1 MKIYKYPQGSD
12 EWFEVRLGKLTA
24 STAQAIATNGKG
36 LETLCFEKVAE
47 RMTGKMKEQYT
58 NLDMERGKELEYT
71 ARSSYELE
79 AEDLVKEVGF
89 VELNEYIG
97 CSPDGFVGADGLVEI
112 KCPND
117 TNFTRYL
124 YDKKIDPKYWY
135 QMQMQMYVTD
145 REWVDYVVYNQ
156 NYQKHITERVVRDQ
170 KAIKKI
176 TDGLDAGVKKM
187 EEIWQR
193 IQ

>member
-1 MKIYKYPQGSD
+1 
-12 EWFEVRLGKLTA
+12 
-24 STAQAIATNGKG
+24 
-36 LETLCFEKVAE
+36 
-47 RMTGKMKEQYT
+47 
-58 NLDMERGKELEYT
+58 
-71 ARSSYELE
+71 
-79 AEDLVKEVGF
+79 
-89 VELNEYIG
+89 
-97 CSPDGFVGADGLVEI
+97 
-112 KCPND
+112 
-117 TNFTRYL
+117 
-124 YDKKIDPKYWY
+124 
-135 QMQMQMYVTD
+135 MQMQMYVTD